1 MGLWKWLKGL
11 FSKVGSFVKKL
22 WALAQPF
29 LQEVLSKT
37 AQNIWASSQDLF
49 IAAVQYVA
57 EQGLPTDE
65 ARQKAFKAYLLEKA
79 KDKISQLKDREL
91 NLLREMALA
100 IYKKATEQ

>member
-11 FSKVGSFVKKL
+11 FNKVGAFVSKM
-22 WALAQPF
+22 WNLAKPF
-29 LQEVLSKT
+29 LQEVLSAT
-37 AQNIWASSQDLF
+37 AKNIWISSQDIL

-65 ARQKAFKAYLLEKA
+65 AKQGAFKQYL
-79 KDKISQLKDREL
+79 KDKGTVELAELKDSEL

-100 IYKKATEQ
+100 IWKKSQE